1 MEPQRP
7 RDFISLGPPPAPLPD
22 ATHAARVSGL
32 RVRPPDA
39 RARRASGGVGG
50 AGARSRSFEVVRR
63 GAPGDAAFRAFAS
76 SRLGRN
82 VRLAGM
88 RAAEAAAEAAAKEGA
103 MLPPTPPDAVQ
114 SASLA
119 SGSGKA
125 KTKASSKPIS
135 DKPWDSSKVPAAPSR
150 SPARPSPDREAKSA
164 HIEARSEL
172 LSLIASHAAEELG
185 DELGAA
191 AMVDVALPP
200 PKLALAEA
208 AARKKAAADA
218 EEERARRQAAVEKLA
233 DRVAKHNDTRARRV
247 PRSGDDAEVE
257 STSAVF
263 RPPSAATP
271 DSGWAAIPS
280 VPGPDDGGP
289 GETAEARAAR
299 KAAREANKPWR
310 AGMRRPGSASGRT
323 SAPDSDARD
332 AAERREESE
341 RRKAE
346 VQAYIRESKA
356 RWKVKLPR
364 RRWTLRGRAKTTGG
378 AQDGARGVARGGARR
393 RRETRRRRVRETAD
407 ETSRV
412 GRDALPRTS
421 RKRRHRDA
429 RRRDDGGGRCV

>member
-1 MEPQRP
+1 
-7 RDFISLGPPPAPLPD
+7 
-22 ATHAARVSGL
+22 
-32 RVRPPDA
+32 
-39 RARRASGGVGG
+39 
-50 AGARSRSFEVVRR
+50 
-63 GAPGDAAFRAFAS
+63 
-76 SRLGRN
+76 
-82 VRLAGM
+82 
-88 RAAEAAAEAAAKEGA
+88 

-125 KTKASSKPIS
+125 KTKAPSKPIS

-257 STSAVF
+257 STSAAF

-271 DSGWAAIPS
+271 S
-280 VPGPDDGGP
+280 
-289 GETAEARAAR
+289 
-299 KAAREANKPWR
+299 
-310 AGMRRPGSASGRT
+310 GSAGSTLAWVQRACDLLVLSDVSIQMVALQARLAAKKSGEALTTQGFDQLLQLQASRGLP
-323 SAPDSDARD
+323 ADRLL
-332 AAERREESE
+332 ELQSE
-341 RRKAE
+341 
-346 VQAYIRESKA
+346 
-356 RWKVKLPR
+356 LG
-364 RRWTLRGRAKTTGG
+364 L
-378 AQDGARGVARGGARR
+378 
-393 RRETRRRRVRETAD
+393 
-407 ETSRV
+407 
-412 GRDALPRTS
+412 
-421 RKRRHRDA
+421 
-429 RRRDDGGGRCV
+429 

>member
-1 MEPQRP
+1 M
-7 RDFISLGPPPAPLPD
+7 
-22 ATHAARVSGL
+22 
-32 RVRPPDA
+32 
-39 RARRASGGVGG
+39 
-50 AGARSRSFEVVRR
+50 
-63 GAPGDAAFRAFAS
+63 
-76 SRLGRN
+76 
-82 VRLAGM
+82 
-88 RAAEAAAEAAAKEGA
+88 
-103 MLPPTPPDAVQ
+103 
-114 SASLA
+114 
-119 SGSGKA
+119 
-125 KTKASSKPIS
+125 
-135 DKPWDSSKVPAAPSR
+135 PAAPSR

-233 DRVAKHNDTRARRV
+233 DRVAKHNDTRARRA

-257 STSAVF
+257 STSAAF

-271 DSGWAAIPS
+271 DSGWAAMPS
-280 VPGPDDGGP
+280 GAGPDDRGGGP

-310 AGMRRPGSASGRT
+310 AGMRRPGSASGLT

-332 AAERREESE
+332 AAARREESE

-346 VQAYIRESKA
+346 VRAYIRESKA
-356 RWKVKLPR
+356 RWKAKLAKEKADLRAAEQRRQEVLKTEREASREAARAAAAKRGIAGFAKPPTKLPEWDATLSPER
-364 RRWTLRGRAKTTGG
+364 RENDAIETRGGETTGV
-378 AQDGARGVARGGARR
+378 DGASEGGAS
-393 RRETRRRRVRETAD
+393 EGGASEGGATLT
-407 ETSRV
+407 
-412 GRDALPRTS
+412 
-421 RKRRHRDA
+421 A
-429 RRRDDGGGRCV
+429 RRAIPPSPPRAPSPIAPRRNFARRSAAPAPDLAPAPAPAPPSRNRST

>member
-1 MEPQRP
+1 M
-7 RDFISLGPPPAPLPD
+7 
-22 ATHAARVSGL
+22 
-32 RVRPPDA
+32 
-39 RARRASGGVGG
+39 
-50 AGARSRSFEVVRR
+50 
-63 GAPGDAAFRAFAS
+63 
-76 SRLGRN
+76 
-82 VRLAGM
+82 AGM

-341 RRKAE
+341 R
-346 VQAYIRESKA
+346 
-356 RWKVKLPR
+356 
-364 RRWTLRGRAKTTGG
+364 
-378 AQDGARGVARGGARR
+378 
-393 RRETRRRRVRETAD
+393 
-407 ETSRV
+407 
-412 GRDALPRTS
+412 
-421 RKRRHRDA
+421 
-429 RRRDDGGGRCV
+429 